1 MFQELRVI
9 ASVYRGLI
17 SILRE
22 EGLSS
27 ALLSEKIGINVET
40 LTAPLVELSLEQVTT
55 LWELGYGVRGPKIG
69 IDAAKRI
76 RLVDFQDIG
85 VFLTATE
92 NVGELLKQLDNYS
105 PLFSNVMEI
114 NVVETLTGIEL
125 TLSYNATV
133 PLVCERLDFLALSTV
148 VLVSQYLDS
157 PLCLSAAESIRQQP
171 IETGHWDNAF
181 GVKVKWG
188 AKVTRLTVARS
199 ETCKP
204 VLTRNEQLKKELQL
218 LLNQR
223 LRKGLKAHPA
233 DEIRTTMMKQM
244 VTQVPTINSVADA
257 MHISPRTLQR
267 RLSAGDA
274 SFSDLLLELRKDMAK
289 NYITLGLSTS
299 DIAERLGYTDVP
311 SFNRAFKRWEGMTP
325 SQYSKRLDK

>member
-1 MFQELRVI
+1 MSQALRVI

-17 SILRE
+17 AILRE

-27 ALLSEKIGINVET
+27 AYISEKIQLDVET
-40 LTAPLVELSLEQVTT
+40 LTAPQIELSLEQVTT
-55 LWELGYGVRGPKIG
+55 LWELGYDVRGPKIG

-114 NVVETLTGIEL
+114 NVIATDSGVEL

-157 PLCLSAAESIRQQP
+157 PLCLSAAESIRQRP
-171 IETGHWDNAF
+171 PDTELWDEAF
-181 GVKVKWG
+181 GVKVKWN
-188 AKVTRLTVARS
+188 AAVTRLTLATN
-199 ETCKP
+199 EICKP
-204 VLTRNEQLKKELQL
+204 VLTRNEQLKNELQL

-223 LRKGLKAHPA
+223 LRRGLKTHPA
-233 DEIRTTMMKQM
+233 DEIRTAMMKQM
-244 VTQVPTINSVADA
+244 LTQVPTINSVANA

-289 NYITLGLSTS
+289 NYINMGLSTS

-325 SQYSKRLDK
+325 SQYSKGLEK